1 VWMNKVLVGG
11 VVIFLGV
18 AMVNG
23 LHSRRHDTAHPTST
37 ARTKTSAPVGTKT
50 SVVGLGVRQC
60 ANEMW
65 IAIEVRR
72 PSRRQDLGVFKVH
85 SQHRV
90 ATIVLRHV
98 NRSCLGGSAFSFT
111 IRDGVGRILGRWSG
125 NWATDFYRQGQ
136 SETFS
141 LPAVN
146 RCHAPGP
153 FTAVAVV
160 GGVSTT
166 RAGLHPNQITC

>member
-1 VWMNKVLVGG
+1 MNKVLVGG

-23 LHSRRHDTAHPTST
+23 LQSRRHDTAHLTST
-37 ARTKTSAPVGTKT
+37 VRTTTAALGGTKT

-60 ANEMW
+60 ANDMW

-72 PSRRQDLGVFKVH
+72 PSRRQDSGVFKVH
-85 SQHRV
+85 SEHRV

-98 NRSCLGGSAFSFT
+98 DRSCLGGSAFSFM
-111 IRDGVGRILGRWSG
+111 IRDGVGRILGQWQG

-146 RCHAPGP
+146 RCNAPGP

-160 GGVSTT
+160 GGVSTE
-166 RAGLHPNQITC
+166 RIGLKPDEITC